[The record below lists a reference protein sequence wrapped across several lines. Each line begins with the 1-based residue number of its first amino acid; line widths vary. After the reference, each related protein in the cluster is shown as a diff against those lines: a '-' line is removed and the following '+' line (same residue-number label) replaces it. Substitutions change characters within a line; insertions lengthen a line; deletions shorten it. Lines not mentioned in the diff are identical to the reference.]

1 MILHDSSVHIQKF
14 FVILSFFTAVVDN
27 VFLLV
32 VLFRHEKTH
41 KHAEVYTN
49 MYVYRTGYL
58 QFRIIPGIHWGDH
71 SMGHYHSAERQ

>member
-32 VLFRHEKTH
+32 VLFRHEKTR

-49 MYVYRTGYL
+49 M
-58 QFRIIPGIHWGDH
+58 
-71 SMGHYHSAERQ
+71 